1 MKITFVASK
10 LDLTGGG
17 SNFSL
22 ELLARRLSNRGHEVS
37 ILTMKPK
44 NNNLPQDREFDII
57 IPPKNRF
64 GTRLGAQ
71 EHVYRSMESCS
82 DETDLFHVF
91 TPSMLSGVGLF
102 CRQNQETPVIGR
114 LNTYT
119 NFCVNLNE
127 MDGEC
132 HKSCD
137 IRSKFKHQDANL
149 FKRIAKLPFYT
160 SRTYIE
166 PSLSSGL
173 DQYFAISPAVKEIY
187 VEVGFPEDRINVVP
201 NFLDPDFGLEN
212 SDRHSKPDE
221 NVLSVLYVGRIIKA
235 KGIDCLI
242 RALARTDEIQA
253 KIVGTGE
260 ATAELQSLAANFN
273 LRDRVHFEGRVRH
286 QELPRYYSEADGLVH
301 PARLP
306 EPFGRTILESFQC
319 GTPAIVSNTG
329 GPPWI
334 VGDAGKTFQP
344 DDVARLAEIL
354 GELRDN
360 PDQIDEME
368 KNCQSQLD
376 RFRPEKVVPKIENQ
390 YKEVTTPTRS
400 K

>member
-1 MKITFVASK
+1 MKITVVTSK
-10 LDLTGGG
+10 LDMTGGG

-22 ELLARRLSNRGHEVS
+22 ELLARLLSNRRHDVS
-37 ILTMKPK
+37 ILTMQPK
-44 NNNLPQDREFDII
+44 KNNLPQNREFDII
-57 IPPKNRF
+57 TPPENRF
-64 GTRLGAQ
+64 GTRLGNQ
-71 EHVYRSMESCS
+71 EHVYRSMRRYS
-82 DETDLFHVF
+82 DDTNLFHLYG
-91 TPSMLSGVGLF
+91 PSMLPGAGFF
-102 CRQNQETPVIGR
+102 CKQNLTTPVVGR

-132 HKSCD
+132 HEGCN

-149 FKRIAKLPFYT
+149 SKRIAKLPFYA

-166 PSLSSGL
+166 PSLSSEL

-187 VEVGFPEDRINVVP
+187 VEAGFPEDRITVVP
-201 NFLDPDFGLEN
+201 NFLDPNFGLEN
-212 SDRHSKPDE
+212 NDGQSTQDE
-221 NVLSVLYVGRIIKA
+221 SVLSVLYVGRIIKA

-260 ATAELQSLAANFN
+260 ATAELQSLAAD
-273 LRDRVHFEGRVRH
+273 LDLQDRVHFEGRVRH
-286 QELPRYYSEADGLVH
+286 EELPRYYAQADVFVH
-301 PARLP
+301 PARWP

-319 GTPAIVSNTG
+319 GTTAIVSDTG

-334 VGDAGKTFQP
+334 VGDAGQTFPP
-344 DDVARLAEIL
+344 DDVKRLAEIL
-354 GELRDN
+354 VELRDN
-360 PDQIDEME
+360 PNRIDEME
-368 KNCQSQLD
+368 QNCQSQLD
-376 RFRPEKVVPKIENQ
+376 RFRPENVVAKIESQ
-390 YKEVTTPTRS
+390 YKEVTTPTRP

>member
-22 ELLARRLSNRGHEVS
+22 ELLARLLSNRGHEVS
-37 ILTMKPK
+37 ILTMQPK
-44 NNNLPQDREFDII
+44 KNNLPQEREFDII

-64 GTRLGAQ
+64 GTRLGTQ

-102 CRQNQETPVIGR
+102 CRQNQETPVVGQ

-132 HKSCD
+132 HKSCN
-137 IRSKFKHQDANL
+137 IRSKFKHQDARL
-149 FKRIAKLPFYT
+149 SKRIAKLPFYA

-173 DQYFAISPAVKEIY
+173 DQYFAVSPAVKEIY
-187 VEVGFPEDRINVVP
+187 VEVGFPEDRITVVP
-201 NFLDPDFGLEN
+201 DFLDPNFGLEN
-212 SDRHSKPDE
+212 KDGHSTQDE
-221 NVLSVLYVGRIIKA
+221 SVLSALYVGRIIKA

-242 RALARTDEIQA
+242 RALARADKVQA

-260 ATAELQSLAANFN
+260 ATAELQSLAAD
-273 LRDRVHFEGRVRH
+273 LDLHDRVHFEGWVRRE
-286 QELPRYYSEADGLVH
+286 ELPRYYAQADVFVH
-301 PARLP
+301 PARWP

-319 GTPAIVSNTG
+319 GTPAVVSDTG

-334 VGDAGKTFQP
+334 VGDAGRTFP
-344 DDVARLAEIL
+344 PGDAERLGEIL

-360 PDQIDEME
+360 PDRIDEMQ
-368 KNCQSQLD
+368 KNCQSQLE
-376 RFRPEKVVPKIENQ
+376 RFRPENVVPKIENQ
-390 YKEVTTPTRS
+390 YKKVTTPT
-400 K
+400 KAN